1 MGDWNNKNMIKSH
14 DNENAVRKV
23 LEMTDNMIKQ
33 FLMDCAKFEGFN
45 ISELDP
51 EMVLM
56 LNRYIGAYNNMKELA
71 IEEAKKADDKEFG
84 DTLYKRRIEEKIDRL
99 LSRKQ

>member
-14 DNENAVRKV
+14 DNEKAVRKV
-23 LEMTDNMIKQ
+23 LEMTDKMIEQ
-33 FLMDCAKFEGFN
+33 FLLDCAKIDGFS

-51 EMVLM
+51 EMVQM
-56 LNRYIGAYNNMKELA
+56 LNRYIRAYNDMKELA
-71 IEEAKKADDKEFG
+71 IEEAQKADDREFG
-84 DTLYKRRIEEKIDRL
+84 NTLYKRRIEEKIDRL